1 VSGALFLSAI
11 IVSCGVN
18 FYLDCAEYHLFKA
31 GKDNKAFTMSMYGVS
46 IKIAFALSSVAI
58 AYLLGASGYNGAAN
72 TVDNIRLMVLLI
84 GGIHG
89 GCNLVY
95 ALLMLCYGITEE
107 KSKEYAEHNHRA
119 AQAAKAA
126 AAG

>member
-1 VSGALFLSAI
+1 
-11 IVSCGVN
+11 
-18 FYLDCAEYHLFKA
+18 
-31 GKDNKAFTMSMYGVS
+31 VS

-58 AYLLGASGYNGAAN
+58 AYLLGASGYDGATN
-72 TVDNIRLMVLLI
+72 VVENIRLMVLLI

-107 KSKEYAEHNHRA
+107 KAKEYAEHNHRA
-119 AQAAKAA
+119 AQQAV
-126 AAG
+126 AGA